1 MRSLTHSQKGPPKS
15 MAESGTIE
23 VEVVY
28 ALPERQALV
37 AIALPAGATAGDAI
51 EQSGIARQFPEQDL
65 AACQLGIW
73 GRLADRDQ
81 LLEDGDRVEVYRT
94 LEIDPR
100 EARRKLAAEG
110 RTMGQQGDGEQD

>member
-1 MRSLTHSQKGPPKS
+1 

-81 LLEDGDRVEVYRT
+81 LL
-94 LEIDPR
+94 P
-100 EARRKLAAEG
+100 
-110 RTMGQQGDGEQD
+110 